1 MNLSQLRYLVA
12 IVDSGL
18 SITHAAQRV
27 FATQPGISKQLRQ
40 LEEELGFTIFQRN
53 GRSLVAVTPAG
64 AQVIARA
71 RTIVAE
77 AARIRS
83 LATECDGNQ
92 ISVHKR

>member
-40 LEEELGFTIFQRN
+40 LEEELGFNIFQRN
-53 GRSLVAVTPAG
+53 GRSLVAITPAG

-83 LATECDGNQ
+83 LSAERTGDQAVVYKC
-92 ISVHKR
+92 